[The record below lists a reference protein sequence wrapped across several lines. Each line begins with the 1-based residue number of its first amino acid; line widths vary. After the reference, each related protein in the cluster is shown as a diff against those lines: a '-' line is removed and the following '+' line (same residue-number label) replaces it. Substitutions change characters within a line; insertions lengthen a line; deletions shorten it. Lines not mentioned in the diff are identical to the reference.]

1 MKKSLLNLVLG
12 VFLLTLGSAA
22 AFGQCEGESKEAKL
36 YAVASHADY
45 CSACKKIA
53 PSVMTLAEK
62 LKDQPVEFIKFDFTS
77 DETKS
82 ENAKTAKELGLEE
95 ILAGNKGT
103 GFVVLVDANT
113 KKSVGTLTTKHSLS
127 DMLAVVEEE
136 LQ

>member
-1 MKKSLLNLVLG
+1 
-12 VFLLTLGSAA
+12 
-22 AFGQCEGESKEAKL
+22 
-36 YAVASHADY
+36 
-45 CSACKKIA
+45 
-53 PSVMTLAEK
+53 MTLAEK

-95 ILAGNKGT
+95 ILAKNKGT

-113 KKSVGTLTTKHSLS
+113 KKSVGTLTTKHSVS
-127 DMLAVVEEE
+127 DMLAMVEEE